1 MEKIREERNIIGY
14 VLFQHVYRELNET
27 ADKFSKETLVLQE
40 GKLVIVETYE
50 RVSLPQ
56 EVISLY

>member
-1 MEKIREERNIIGY
+1 MEKIKEERNRNGY

-40 GKLVIVETYE
+40 RKLVIVETDE
-50 RVSLPQ
+50 RGTLT
-56 EVISLY
+56 